1 MFAFSPS
8 EVGWLRV
15 TWPEYGWWWWRKYG
29 EQKAVVVMVPADE
42 AVKEL
47 KARVA
52 MGQPI
57 IDCPL
62 LQGKGGFLDLQC
74 TEE

>member
-1 MFAFSPS
+1 
-8 EVGWLRV
+8 
-15 TWPEYGWWWWRKYG
+15 
-29 EQKAVVVMVPADE
+29 MVPADE

-47 KARVA
+47 KARVV

-57 IDCPL
+57 IDCLL